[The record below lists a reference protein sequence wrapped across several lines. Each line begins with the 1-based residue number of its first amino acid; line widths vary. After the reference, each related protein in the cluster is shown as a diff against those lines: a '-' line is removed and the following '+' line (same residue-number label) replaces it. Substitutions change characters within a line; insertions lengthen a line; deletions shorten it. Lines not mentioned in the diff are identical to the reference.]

1 MPTNV
6 LPLNRKGLI
15 SLLRGKSSV
24 LYARDVCDKDINNN
38 PQARPF
44 IKSTTITKLAVLL
57 FVFSKIADAP
67 VCLKFIFC
75 LLNTNLVSK

>member
-1 MPTNV
+1 M
-6 LPLNRKGLI
+6 RLI
-15 SLLRGKSSV
+15 SK
-24 LYARDVCDKDINNN
+24 DCDKDINNN
-38 PQARPF
+38 PQASPF

-75 LLNTNLVSK
+75 LLNTNLVSN